1 MSDPFFCIYKKK
13 CQRECI
19 YLDEIRYIVIEHQ
32 HKTSFYYTLL
42 YLELI
47 RNPFTKEVKLLQN
60 YLKVRINFSSLH
72 GWVCYNSKYN
82 TYS

>member
-32 HKTSFYYTLL
+32 NKTSFYYTLL

-60 YLKVRINFSSLH
+60 YLKVRIKFSSLH

>member
-1 MSDPFFCIYKKK
+1 MSDPFFCIYKKR

-19 YLDEIRYIVIEHQ
+19 YLDEIKYIVIEHQ
-32 HKTSFYYTLL
+32 NKTSFYYTLV

-60 YLKVRINFSSLH
+60 YLKVRIKFSSLH

>member
-1 MSDPFFCIYKKK
+1 MSDPFFCIYKKR

-19 YLDEIRYIVIEHQ
+19 YLDEIKYIVIEHQ
-32 HKTSFYYTLL
+32 NKTSFYYTLV

-72 GWVCYNSKYN
+72 GWVFYNSKYN

>member
-32 HKTSFYYTLL
+32 NKTSFYYTLL

>member
-1 MSDPFFCIYKKK
+1 MSGLSFVYKKK

-32 HKTSFYYTLL
+32 NKTSFYYTLL

-60 YLKVRINFSSLH
+60 YLKVRIKFSSLH

>member
-19 YLDEIRYIVIEHQ
+19 YLDEIRYTVIEHQ
-32 HKTSFYYTLL
+32 NKTSFYYTLL

>member
-19 YLDEIRYIVIEHQ
+19 YLDEIKYIVIEHQ
-32 HKTSFYYTLL
+32 NKTSFYYTLV

>member
-1 MSDPFFCIYKKK
+1 MSDPFFCMYKKK

-32 HKTSFYYTLL
+32 NKTSFYYTLL

-60 YLKVRINFSSLH
+60 YLKVRIKFSSLH